1 MIDVDENRLEFST
14 KLGATRTVDSSK
26 TNAVDTLMA
35 LTGGKGVDVVIE
47 AVGIPATFDICQAIV
62 GAGGH
67 IANIGIH
74 GKPVQLNMEKLWS
87 HNITL
92 TTRLVN
98 TVTTPSLLRMV
109 ASGKIQPGRLITHR
123 FFLSDVIQAYDTFG
137 NAMKERALKV
147 IIAND

>member
-1 MIDVDENRLEFST
+1 MIDVDENHLEFST

-137 NAMKERALKV
+137 NAMKERAPKV